1 MFVLAV
7 ALVAVSL
14 LYTGLIVAK
23 SRRQVPVPL
32 HGDTDL
38 RYIFVVPCLDEE
50 RVIAATLRSLCALPL
65 GRTRI
70 IVVDDD
76 SADATAEIARS
87 LWPRVELLQRRK
99 PRAQIGKGDAL
110 NMAYQYVL
118 DTLDHPLEQT
128 VMGVVDADGR
138 VAQALIPIA
147 DRYFSEKDVGGLQLA
162 ISIMNRSQ
170 GILPRMQDFEFL
182 GFAPV
187 LLRAREHLGSV
198 ALGGNGQFVRLSE
211 LSKLGPEP
219 WTDNL
224 TEDLDMGIRLALHGS
239 RIRFTA
245 ETMIDQQGLPDIKR
259 LVRQRTRWVQGH
271 LTCWALIPQIW
282 RSNLANKAF
291 LDFVYL
297 LLSPGLMLLSSI
309 SFAVAPL
316 LLAWTLLSTP
326 SAWSTSSVWMFL
338 LAVYLLMF
346 GPGLVYGVGY
356 AARRPE
362 VGLPKALAI
371 SHLMPLYTYVWY
383 VASWRALVRIVL
395 RRRGWSKTT
404 RVAEPSRQEVV
415 G

>member
-23 SRRQVPVPL
+23 SRRQMPVPR
-32 HGDTDL
+32 HGDTEL
-38 RYIFVVPCLDEE
+38 RYVFVVPCLDEE
-50 RVIAATLRSLCALPL
+50 QVIATTLQSLRALPL

-76 SADATAEIARS
+76 SADTTADIARS

-99 PRAQIGKGDAL
+99 PRAQLGKGDSL

-128 VMGVVDADGR
+128 IMGVVDADGR
-138 VAQALIPIA
+138 VEPAFIPIA
-147 DRYFSEKDVGGLQLA
+147 DRYFSDKDVGGLQFA

-198 ALGGNGQFVRLSE
+198 ALGGNGQFVRLAE

-245 ETMIDQQGLPDIKR
+245 ETMIDQQGLPDVSR

-271 LTCWALIPQIW
+271 LTCWSLIPQIW
-282 RSNLANKAF
+282 RSNLPNKAF
-291 LDFVYL
+291 LDFLYL
-297 LLSPGLMLLSSI
+297 LLAPGLMLLSSI
-309 SFAVAPL
+309 SFAAAPL
-316 LLAWTLLSTP
+316 LLAWTVMSSP

-346 GPGLVYGVGY
+346 GPGLVYALGY

-362 VGLPKALAI
+362 VGLPKAVAI
-371 SHLMPLYTYVWY
+371 SHLMPLYTYIWY
-383 VASWRALVRIVL
+383 AASWRALARILL

-404 RVAEPSRQEVV
+404 RVAEPPQEVV